1 MRTLK
6 LIMLLAIS
14 QVASSQPFFIDQEK
28 DYTYELQEDGNWKSF
43 LVTKT
48 EERTIPCP
56 KDVTFTPEE
65 VRSMDLGH
73 TVVKNHKSGGFFDFT
88 PENLPNFACHLVT
101 IKAYR
106 IKNGFVDVAKNE
118 TLLKYLE
125 DGSFASCIVL
135 AIFILVATLL
145 TALLNRKHLYG
156 CSYLSYCF

>member
-125 DGSFASCIVL
+125 DGLLYCLGYIHPRGNTLDSTIKPETSFMGVP
-135 AIFILVATLL
+135 
-145 TALLNRKHLYG
+145 
-156 CSYLSYCF
+156 YLSYCF